1 MQAFR
6 LPLFA
11 ALALAVAMVTPAGA
25 AIYKWVDEKGVT
37 HYGEKAPKDTATEQV
52 KVSDTTSS
60 DADSEIE
67 RLNKKRAADE
77 AARKK
82 PAEEGAAASTTT
94 SVTESKTARQ
104 AKEDACAQNRK
115 NLDHL
120 RSGKRVRVVGD
131 DGQKRL
137 LDDEAIA
144 AQIKYAE
151 DQLKNCEQQQT
162 LQNRANQAP
171 IAPNR

>member
-60 DADSEIE
+60 DADSEID

-77 AARKK
+77 EARKK
-82 PAEEGAAASTTT
+82 PGGEKPAPKAASPEEKASAASTC
-94 SVTESKTARQ
+94 EQ
-104 AKEDACAQNRK
+104 HRK
-115 NLDHL
+115 NVEVL
-120 RSGKRVRVVGD
+120 RAGRRVRGLGE
-131 DGQKRL
+131 DGKAL
-137 LDDEAIA
+137 YLDQEAVA
-144 AQIKYAE
+144 AQLKFAE
-151 DQLKNCEQQQT
+151 EQLKSCEQMEALHNVT
-162 LQNRANQAP
+162 SKSPAAP
-171 IAPNR
+171 AY

>member
-60 DADSEIE
+60 DADSEID
-67 RLNKKRAADE
+67 RLNKKRADDE

-82 PAEEGAAASTTT
+82 AAGEGPATATSTAAGEKSPA
-94 SVTESKTARQ
+94 Q

-115 NLDHL
+115 NLENL

-151 DQLKNCEQQQT
+151 DQLKNCEQQQS
-162 LQNRANQAP
+162 LQNSANQAP